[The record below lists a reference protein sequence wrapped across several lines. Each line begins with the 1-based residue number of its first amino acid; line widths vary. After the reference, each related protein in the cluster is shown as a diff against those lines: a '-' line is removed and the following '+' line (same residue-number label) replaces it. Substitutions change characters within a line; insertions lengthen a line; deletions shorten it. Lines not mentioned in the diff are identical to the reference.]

1 MDYKWEI
8 ENVNLDL
15 YDFDTMQKIFC
26 KKIANV
32 IIQSKKQNCAI
43 WKNIKS
49 AILKLYYRALDHGL
63 KENDKLWY

>member
-1 MDYKWEI
+1 MNIQMYQNIIFNWESDIVDYKWEI

-43 WKNIKS
+43 
-49 AILKLYYRALDHGL
+49 
-63 KENDKLWY
+63 

>member
-1 MDYKWEI
+1 MYQNIIFNWESDIVDYKWEI

-43 WKNIKS
+43 
-49 AILKLYYRALDHGL
+49 
-63 KENDKLWY
+63 